1 MTGFLQKI
9 QSMVQMLLIST
20 IAKER
25 EVPSSIGYTYTHPP
39 MAFDQCCRF
48 HQICYNTVN
57 CFVSTKTSKSHSLKV
72 VL

>member
-9 QSMVQMLLIST
+9 QSMVQMLFINT

-25 EVPSSIGYTYTHPP
+25 QVLSSICYTYMHPP
-39 MAFDQCCRF
+39 MAFDQYCQF
-48 HQICYNTVN
+48 YQMCYNTIN